1 MVMKKLSLFIGAIMA
16 MYSLI
21 AQPAGLASRIG
32 PLPAISPS
40 SGFFVDYTDGRP
52 IMANS
57 DNEAEGSFF
66 WNEEWCSGKVLL
78 NKNRIVSG
86 LNLKFNI
93 YNQELY
99 FNRNNTAM
107 AFADSVKE
115 FEITCQSDGQSRYAY
130 FRNGYPPVDRF
141 NTSSY
146 YQVLADSSFQ
156 LLRSYRKELVEVE
169 EINRPKKKVLR
180 DYSEYYV
187 YTPAG
192 KIVRI
197 KAEAKKIAEAL
208 PEYATLINQV
218 VEKNKLK
225 LKQEEDLVRLFLLIC
240 GKDMY

>member
-1 MVMKKLSLFIGAIMA
+1 MKKLSLFIGAIMA

-52 IMANS
+52 VMANT

-78 NKNRIVSG
+78 NKNKIVSG

-99 FNRNNTAM
+99 FNRNNTTM

-115 FEITCQSDGQSRYAY
+115 FEISCQADGQSRYAY
-130 FRNGYPPVDRF
+130 FRNGYPAVDRF
-141 NTSSY
+141 NTTSY
-146 YQVLADSSFQ
+146 YQVLVDSSFQ

-192 KIVRI
+192 KMVRI
-197 KAEAKKIAEAL
+197 RADNKKIIEAL
-208 PEYATLINQV
+208 PEYISRIQELLK
-218 VEKNKLK
+218 EHKLK
-225 LKQEEDLVRLFLLIC
+225 LKQEEDLIQLFILLN
-240 GKDMY
+240 GS

>member
-1 MVMKKLSLFIGAIMA
+1 MKKLSLFIGAIMA

-32 PLPAISPS
+32 PLPAISHS

-52 IMANS
+52 VMANT

-78 NKNRIVSG
+78 NKNKIVSG

-99 FNRNNTAM
+99 FNRNNTTM

-115 FEITCQSDGQSRYAY
+115 FEISCQADGQSRYAY
-130 FRNGYPPVDRF
+130 FRNGYPAVDRF
-141 NTSSY
+141 NTTSY
-146 YQVLADSSFQ
+146 YQVLVDSSFQ

-192 KIVRI
+192 KMVRI
-197 KAEAKKIAEAL
+197 RADNKKIIEAL
-208 PEYATLINQV
+208 PEYISRIQELLK
-218 VEKNKLK
+218 EHKLK
-225 LKQEEDLVRLFLLIC
+225 LKQEEDLIQLFILLN
-240 GKDMY
+240 GS

>member
-1 MVMKKLSLFIGAIMA
+1 MKKLSLFIGAIMA

-52 IMANS
+52 VMANT

-99 FNRNNTAM
+99 FNRNNTTM

-115 FEITCQSDGQSRYAY
+115 FEISCQADGQSRYAY
-130 FRNGYPPVDRF
+130 FRNGYPAVDRF
-141 NTSSY
+141 NTTSY
-146 YQVLADSSFQ
+146 YQVLVDSSFQ

-192 KIVRI
+192 KMVRI
-197 KAEAKKIAEAL
+197 RADNKKIIEAL
-208 PEYATLINQV
+208 PEYISRIQELLK
-218 VEKNKLK
+218 EHKLK
-225 LKQEEDLVRLFLLIC
+225 LKQEEDLIQLFILLN
-240 GKDMY
+240 GS